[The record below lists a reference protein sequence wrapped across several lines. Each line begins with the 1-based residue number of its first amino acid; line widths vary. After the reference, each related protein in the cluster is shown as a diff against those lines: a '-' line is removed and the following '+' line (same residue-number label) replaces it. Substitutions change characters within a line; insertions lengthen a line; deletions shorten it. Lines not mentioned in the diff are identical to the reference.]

1 VIMER
6 SIQRRRGMTLIE
18 VLIALAILGA
28 GLFGLMMAASRC
40 LAVVTTA
47 RDYELARRTLDLGE
61 LDHPALS
68 AVEVSDLEVFG
79 RSYDTGLVYSRSV
92 EEIDGDEDMF
102 ILRSFVK
109 NAGGT
114 RTLLSVAWYLY
125 TTNHP

>member
-1 VIMER
+1 MSLSSHR
-6 SIQRRRGMTLIE
+6 RRRRGMTLIE

-40 LAVVTTA
+40 LAVVRVA

-68 AVEVSDLEVFG
+68 AVEVSDLEVYG
-79 RSYDTGLVYSRSV
+79 RTYDTGLVYSRTV
-92 EEIDGDEDMF
+92 EELDDDEDMF
-102 ILRSFVK
+102 ILRSFVRS
-109 NAGGT
+109 AGGG

-125 TTNHP
+125 STNHP